1 MTVEWVVGIALASF
15 WFGFALASIF
25 AVSGRESERVE
36 EVKADKRMQKFI
48 KYATTAVAIA
58 LSITLS
64 LLAHRSIEEYAL
76 VGTGETFKAA
86 YVCLLGAAFFLG
98 VAASGIVICIMGRHN
113 QI

>member
-1 MTVEWVVGIALASF
+1 MEQEAGMKTVG
-15 WFGFALASIF
+15 
-25 AVSGRESERVE
+25 
-36 EVKADKRMQKFI
+36 
-48 KYATTAVAIA
+48 YATTAVAIA

-86 YVCLLGAAFFLG
+86 YVCSLGAVFFLG